1 MRFKKSDFMIEDYVR
16 AHDEFLGYGVAQI
29 LNGLDKTECSELVIN
44 SNSGTTQTIFL
55 DYIKTIKIY
64 NNFVIFIGLMG
75 NHDFLNLNN
84 VLSISI
90 VKQEV

>member
-1 MRFKKSDFMIEDYVR
+1 MIEDYTFGNT
-16 AHDEFLGYGVAQI
+16 EI
-29 LNGLDKTECSELVIN
+29 LKGLDKKECSELVIN

>member
-1 MRFKKSDFMIEDYVR
+1 MIEDYVR

-29 LNGLDKTECSELVIN
+29 LNGLDKT
-44 SNSGTTQTIFL
+44 
-55 DYIKTIKIY
+55 
-64 NNFVIFIGLMG
+64 GLMG

-90 VKQEV
+90 VKHEV

>member
-1 MRFKKSDFMIEDYVR
+1 MIEDYTFGNTEV
-16 AHDEFLGYGVAQI
+16 LGFGVSEI
-29 LNGLDKTECSELVIN
+29 LKGLDKKECSELVIN